1 MASSFFSWP
10 SICACGPNTGRHEE
24 TESERV
30 RCAKAALNRYRSA
43 GGRVDITVDLE
54 KDIPDEDMEEYM
66 RLKEARV
73 LNLKT
78 ELSER
83 EVEILKLA
91 DINGYISNPYVQR
104 RHVRKH

>member
-1 MASSFFSWP
+1 
-10 SICACGPNTGRHEE
+10 
-24 TESERV
+24 
-30 RCAKAALNRYRSA
+30 
-43 GGRVDITVDLE
+43 
-54 KDIPDEDMEEYM
+54 MEEYM

-104 RHVRKH
+104 RHARKH